1 MRDRLEGA
9 VEMRNTVQSVLSE
22 SPHRNAVQTLYGE
35 CHRFALAYLR
45 CKRRGHYLKERI
57 GLSLEDLAVDCI
69 ADLFERDE
77 DGRFVQ
83 LSEYFNSAG
92 WPNLSEEA
100 ATIALRRLVFSKV
113 SDGLFRRHREADPQV
128 AKIIRNLKLATKN
141 VLGVTLSRRGKALW
155 LVVRDSDAPASD
167 VSLRNSDVIP
177 PELVEAQILAH
188 LHEST
193 TMEHVLTS
201 FVELVRAWPS
211 YRNGYPIS
219 TFARVVNDA
228 FRRFGE
234 VSSDS
239 SEREELLL
247 PSEIDQAVE
256 KVTRSVESEM
266 YSTYVGRK
274 KLVPSRYQA
283 YCLTAGDILRSQF
296 LSGAA
301 DRISYYEALKFHLPE
316 LTVSSYRDDHRHV
329 LEYLA
334 KVSRRRLVT
343 HFERALSVPE

>member
-1 MRDRLEGA
+1 M
-9 VEMRNTVQSVLSE
+9 EMRKTLQSILSDT
-22 SPHRNAVQTLYGE
+22 PQRRAVQLLYEE

-45 CKRRGHYLKERI
+45 CKRRGHYLRERI

-77 DGRFVQ
+77 GGRFVQ
-83 LSEYFNSAG
+83 LCDYFASAG
-92 WPNLSEEA
+92 WPDLSEEA

-128 AKIIRNLKLATKN
+128 AKIIRNLKLASKN
-141 VLGVTLSRRGKALW
+141 LSDVTLSRRGKALW
-155 LVVRDSDAPASD
+155 LVVHELDASPSD
-167 VSLRNSDVIP
+167 VVLRNGDVIP

-193 TMEHVLTS
+193 TIEHVLTS
-201 FVELVRAWPS
+201 FVDLIRAWPS

-219 TFARVVNDA
+219 TFARVVDDA

-234 VSSDS
+234 VSSES
-239 SEREELLL
+239 SEKEELLS
-247 PSEIDQAVE
+247 PSEIAQAVE
-256 KVTRSVESEM
+256 TVTRSVQSEM
-266 YSTYVGRK
+266 YSSYVGRK
-274 KLVPSRYQA
+274 KVVPSRYQA

-296 LSGAA
+296 VSGAA
-301 DRISYYEALKFHLPE
+301 DRPSYYEALKYHLPE
-316 LTVSSYRDDHRHV
+316 LTAASYRDDHRHV

-343 HFERALSVPE
+343 HFERTLSL